1 MYELK
6 IEVSYLNE
14 IKVEFKTFEGVS
26 NFLRYLA
33 DGTGQ
38 AVRVSISRIREG
50 VRVDE

>member
-6 IEVSYLNE
+6 IEVSYNE
-14 IKVEFKTFEGVS
+14 IKVKFKTFEEVS

-33 DGTGQ
+33 DGTDQ